1 MSDTKQSE
9 LPMEQRIR
17 RSDMKKQSGFTLIE
31 LMIVVVIIG
40 VLAGL
45 VAPALMGKHSK
56 KNGAVQEPVHSPK
69 AVEKAAE
76 PESVVPETVSARL
89 QIHLAAKSVIRQQK
103 VYTIFDASF
112 QGSYT
117 FVNKKDQ
124 QRIRLYFPFPES
136 TTQAKDVMLRIRYDS
151 GEWTEPEGVSYTL
164 SGIRW
169 IGLLEKNKSVSAEV
183 RYNAQGYDRYVYD
196 GPGSGR
202 AGALKIDMFL
212 DGLTSE
218 FIPEEALQPTTTE
231 QGHLIWDIRNLISGR
246 KIVVELPGTMSPTGR
261 LMLFLR
267 LAALAVFL
275 FGLGFS
281 YLNDLEG
288 PGRLDHFRLGHF
300 LLLAI
305 TYSLFFVIFTA
316 LQMEKEMN
324 PYTSLLI
331 SGGLSVPLLLIHVSR
346 FWGKRFAVRAIL
358 PLALFTLAVVVNGVY
373 GGEYRIF
380 IYIGLIVGAA
390 AFFTMTYSTWIEK
403 RKQHRE
409 ETQKQIK
416 EARNQELKTELKET
430 DSKFETLHCI
440 SCGASY
446 PYSRFCPRCGIRS
459 PVRLICGKC
468 GEMYMLPVHLVD
480 KDKIAVPVCCMT
492 CGQHHS
498 SYGG

>member
-1 MSDTKQSE
+1 
-9 LPMEQRIR
+9 
-17 RSDMKKQSGFTLIE
+17 MKKQSGFTLIE

-45 VAPALMGKHSK
+45 VAPRFMEKSYRKSGTAI
-56 KNGAVQEPVHSPK
+56 QEPV
-69 AVEKAAE
+69 KAAKSAEKITE
-76 PESVVPETVSARL
+76 PETVVPETVSAQL

-112 QGSYT
+112 KGEYV
-117 FVNKKDQ
+117 FVNKNDH

-136 TTQAKDVMLRIRYDS
+136 TTQAKDVMLRIRSES
-151 GEWTEPEGVSYTL
+151 GEWIEPEGVSYTL

-169 IGLLEKNKSVSAEV
+169 LGMLEKKKSLTAEV

-202 AGALKIDMFL
+202 AGSLKIDMFL
-212 DGLTSE
+212 EGLTSE
-218 FIPEEALQPTTTE
+218 FIPEEALQPTKTE

-275 FGLGFS
+275 FGLGFG

-300 LLLAI
+300 LLLAT

-331 SGGLSVPLLLIHVSR
+331 SGGLSVPLLMIHVSR
-346 FWGKRFAVRAIL
+346 FWGRRFAVRAIL

-373 GGEYRIF
+373 GGAFRIF
-380 IYIGLIVGAA
+380 VYIGLIVGAA

-409 ETQKQIK
+409 EKQKQTE
-416 EARNQELKTELKET
+416 EARNQKAKAEYKET
-430 DSKFETLHCI
+430 GSKSETLHCI
-440 SCGASY
+440 SCGSIY
-446 PYSRFCPRCGIRS
+446 PYSPFCPRCGNRS
-459 PVRLICGKC
+459 PLRLTCEKC
-468 GEMYMLPVHLVD
+468 GEMYMLPVHLMD
-480 KDKIAVPVCCMT
+480 KDKIAAPVCCMT
-492 CGQHHS
+492 CGQPHS
-498 SYGG
+498 LYRG

>member
-1 MSDTKQSE
+1 
-9 LPMEQRIR
+9 
-17 RSDMKKQSGFTLIE
+17 MKKQSGFTLIE

-40 VLAGL
+40 ILAGL
-45 VAPALMGKHSK
+45 VVPALLGKSYK
-56 KNGAVQEPVHSPK
+56 KSDTAVREPAQTPK
-69 AVEKAAE
+69 PVEKAAE
-76 PESVVPETVSARL
+76 PEAVLPETVSAQL
-89 QIHLAAKSVIRQQK
+89 KIHLAAKSVIRQQK
-103 VYTIFDASF
+103 VYMVFDASF
-112 QGSYT
+112 QGIYT

-151 GEWTEPEGVSYTL
+151 GDWTEPEGISYTL

-169 IGLLEKNKSVSAEV
+169 IGMLEKNKSLSAEI

-202 AGALKIDMFL
+202 AGLLKIDMFL

-218 FIPEEALQPTTTE
+218 FIPEEALQPTKTE

-288 PGRLDHFRLGHF
+288 PGRLDHFRFGHF
-300 LLLAI
+300 LLLAT

-324 PYTSLLI
+324 PYLCLLI
-331 SGGLSVPLLLIHVSR
+331 SGGLSVPLLMIHVSR
-346 FWGKRFAVRAIL
+346 FWGRRFAVRAIL
-358 PLALFTLAVVVNGVY
+358 PLAVFTLAVVVNGVY

-380 IYIGLIVGAA
+380 IYIGLIVAAA

-409 ETQKQIK
+409 EKQKQLK
-416 EARNQELKTELKET
+416 EAQTQELNAEHKET
-430 DSKFETLHCI
+430 DSKYDTLHCL

-446 PYSRFCPRCGIRS
+446 PYSRFCPRCGIQS
-459 PVRLICGKC
+459 PVRLLCGTC
-468 GEMYMLPVHLVD
+468 GELYMLPVHLMD
-480 KDKIAVPVCCMT
+480 KDKIAAPVCCMT
-492 CGQHHS
+492 CGQRQS
-498 SYGG
+498 QYFGG